1 MILRTLARSSG
12 PLLAA
17 ALLLSGCGG
26 GHDESGG
33 STDGCGDVD
42 GSGTDTGNIPDLA
55 GSWST
60 QFYYD
65 ENNDSCSGISAD
77 TETWIGAMQVQG
89 SVPSLAMYFGTERG
103 DEVFYGMVDHNGGVT
118 FSGTHA
124 HPAGTE
130 HAQFGGLAYHDQ
142 YLDKDVIDGSVFIGL
157 DGDGDGTIDCTV
169 KGAWVARKSG
179 S

>member
-1 MILRTLARSSG
+1 MKISMKIS
-12 PLLAA
+12 LLAVIFGS
-17 ALLLSGCGG
+17 ALLGGCAAGN
-26 GHDESGG
+26 DESGAG
-33 STDGCGDVD
+33 LDGCGDVD
-42 GSGTDTGNIPDLA
+42 GAGTDTGNVPDMA

-65 ENNDSCSGISAD
+65 ENNDSCNGISSD

-89 SVPSLAMYFGTERG
+89 SVPSLSMYFGTERG
-103 DEVFYGMVDHNGGVT
+103 DETFYGMVDRNGGVT

-142 YLDKDVIDGSVFIGL
+142 YLDVDVIDGSLFIGL
-157 DGDGDGTIDCTV
+157 DGDGDGAIDCTV
-169 KGAWVARKSG
+169 KGAWIARKSG

>member
-1 MILRTLARSSG
+1 MKIS
-12 PLLAA
+12 LLAVLFGS
-17 ALLLSGCGG
+17 ALLGGCAAGN
-26 GHDESGG
+26 DESGAG
-33 STDGCGDVD
+33 LDGCGDVD
-42 GSGTDTGNIPDLA
+42 GDGTDTGNVPDMA

-65 ENNDSCSGISAD
+65 ENNDSCNGISSD

-89 SVPSLAMYFGTERG
+89 SVPSLSMYFGTERG
-103 DEVFYGMVDHNGGVT
+103 DETFYGMVDRNGGVT

-142 YLDKDVIDGSVFIGL
+142 YLDVDVIDGSLFIGL
-157 DGDGDGTIDCTV
+157 DGDGDGAIDCTV
-169 KGAWVARKSG
+169 KGAWIARKSG